1 MSWVRLSG
9 LVLRAA
15 HRRTLATRVESLL
28 SSQPQHSR
36 TACRRPRRCRNRGL
50 ASSRRTR
57 GMLVLDVALLAPYV
71 PAPGSPSS
79 YFLILLI
86 LLDEIECSSSER
98 TVHVWRWFHGDVWIL
113 DWAENIIDHTNLA

>member
-1 MSWVRLSG
+1 MSLARRSG

-36 TACRRPRRCRNRGL
+36 IACRRPRRCRNRGL
-50 ASSRRTR
+50 ASSLRTR

-86 LLDEIECSSSER
+86 LLDEVEYSSSEGVANVCCR
-98 TVHVWRWFHGDVWIL
+98 LHRDVWIL
-113 DWAENIIDHTNLA
+113 DWTENVIHHTDLA